1 MKITKRHL
9 KRIIKEELSRSSGNI
24 HEAGAGRKLF
34 GWMKDKDWEQEVERI
49 ETAENI
55 KTIGDLKFVLDL
67 AKLAKTDQ
75 KAEKAWTSFGTGFI
89 ADALGGGLV
98 KSLADVVK
106 DTYKAPDEATGGTA
120 LAYLNVDD
128 GIAKIV
134 DDPIENAYL
143 AELEDMIAAE
153 DPETPLVDFDV
164 TKGLAAFIKKNIDD
178 RTVTGWTG
186 QQEGRKKMR
195 ISKRQLKRIIREE
208 NNKLLR
214 KSTRHNRLRR
224 VIREQMEMAAEEEE
238 QRAGASSGALKKWFV
253 EKAQSIADLNIPSG
267 QIPALVA
274 AMEDLLATAQA
285 GRMKSQ
291 EKRLSGQIAKAG
303 GLE

>member
-1 MKITKRHL
+1 MRITKKQFRQIIRESIL
-9 KRIIKEELSRSSGNI
+9 KKGVNL
-24 HEAGAGRKLF
+24 HEAGVARKLF
-34 GWMKDKDWEQEVERI
+34 GWMKNKDWEQEVERI
-49 ETAENI
+49 DTAENI

-67 AKLAKTDQ
+67 AKLAKTDE
-75 KAEKAWTSFGTGFI
+75 KAEKAWASFGSGFL
-89 ADALGGGLV
+89 ADLAGGGTV
-98 KSLADVVK
+98 KSLIDVVK
-106 DTYKAPDEATGGTA
+106 DTYEAPDEATGGTA
-120 LAYLNVDD
+120 LDYLNVDD

-134 DDPIENAYL
+134 DDPIENAYIE
-143 AELEDMIAAE
+143 ELEDMIAGE
-153 DPETPLVDFDV
+153 DPETPLEDFDV
-164 TKGLAAFIKKNIDD
+164 TKGLATFIKKNIDD

-253 EKAQSIADLNIPSG
+253 EKSASIADLNIPG
-267 QIPALVA
+267 AQIPALVA
-274 AMEDLLATAQA
+274 AMEDLIATAAA
-285 GRMKSQ
+285 GKMKAQ

-303 GLE
+303 GL